1 MGGIKHWEGIVPRTQ
16 QKTGQISL
24 RDELKSLYEIST
36 LVQESPVEKSSLEE
50 ILKQLGNLVD
60 YRSASLFVVSGES
73 GKLEEVCTI
82 GRTVDLIDFVNFNM
96 GTGISAW
103 VAQKKRH
110 IVLNNLRKSR
120 GGTHTKSFL
129 SVPVVLAGDV
139 IGVINLAHDE
149 PGSFTKSDAE
159 IVKIASS
166 SIALLIERIAHRR
179 SESELQ
185 EEMESLS
192 EKLTSTREKLAEF
205 EKIHSSG
212 EVADALNKKIKNPLA
227 IIAGNAQFLLM
238 TMKNPGNSVLNRL
251 KAIDR
256 EVCNVIEMTKSLQ
269 ASGPLSASGRVTA
282 LRNSTAL
289 FKKG

>member
-1 MGGIKHWEGIVPRTQ
+1 VPRTQ
-16 QKTGQISL
+16 LKTGQISL

-36 LVQESPVEKSSLEE
+36 LIQESPADNSSFEE
-50 ILKQLGNLVD
+50 ILKRLGNLVD
-60 YRSASLFVVSGES
+60 YRSASLFIISKES

-129 SVPVVLAGDV
+129 SVPIVFVGEV
-139 IGVINLAHDE
+139 TGVINLAHDE
-149 PGSFTKSDAE
+149 PDSFTKSDAE
-159 IVKIASS
+159 IVRIVSS
-166 SIALLIERIAHRR
+166 SIALLIERIAHKE
-179 SESELQ
+179 SESEFQ
-185 EEMESLS
+185 KGIESLS

-205 EKIHSSG
+205 EKLHSSG

-269 ASGPLSASGRVTA
+269 SSNPLSTSGPVFA
-282 LRNSTAL
+282 LKNDKAQ
-289 FKKG
+289 FKRD

>member
-1 MGGIKHWEGIVPRTQ
+1 MPRTQ

-82 GRTVDLIDFVNFNM
+82 GRTTVDLIDFVNFNM

-129 SVPVVLAGDV
+129 SVPVVLAGEV

-149 PGSFTKSDAE
+149 ADSFTKSDAE

-269 ASGPLSASGRVTA
+269 PSGSLSVSGRVTA
-282 LRNSTAL
+282 LRNSQVL

>member
-1 MGGIKHWEGIVPRTQ
+1 MPRAQ
-16 QKTGQISL
+16 LKTGQISL
-24 RDELKSLYEIST
+24 QEELKELYEISS
-36 LVQESPVEKSSLEE
+36 LVQESPVEISSFEE

-60 YRSASLFVVSGES
+60 YRSASLFIIPRES

-82 GRTVDLIDFVNFNM
+82 GRTVELIDFVNFNM

-110 IVLNNLRKSR
+110 IILNNLRKSR
-120 GGTHTKSFL
+120 GGSHTKSFL
-129 SVPVVLAGDV
+129 SVPIVLGGEV
-139 IGVINLAHDE
+139 TGVINLAHDE
-149 PGSFTKSDAE
+149 PDSFTESDAE
-159 IVKIASS
+159 IVRIVVS
-166 SIALLIERIAHRR
+166 SIALLVERITHEK
-179 SESELQ
+179 SERGLRKEV
-185 EEMESLS
+185 ESLS
-192 EKLTSTREKLAEF
+192 EKLTSTREKLVEF
-205 EKIHSSG
+205 EKLHSSG

-269 ASGPLSASGRVTA
+269 ASYPLTGSGR
-282 LRNSTAL
+282 L
-289 FKKG
+289 FAIKNKKAHFERK